1 MQTSFKM
8 NSAIDGTINSCVPEK
23 SLKCLFCHGKN
34 KLCHKKVTPA
44 MKKYQGFSKFDEDI
58 TKGKWDGVAIL
69 PEDVLL
75 KIFCCLEQYML
86 LTLRLVSKKWK
97 RISEDKQ
104 LWYSINFSCQQI
116 HAFHFMLNLPYTINK
131 NVCIVNMMW
140 SVVSPDVIRKII
152 QKFTNME
159 VFLLRHS
166 VLTTTRDEFIKKPGE
181 NVKVPE
187 LEILDLRNVRGEWVQ
202 ILKNVSTS
210 KLKSLAFSET
220 LNIDWFQYI
229 PNYEL
234 SQLQMLEIKNN
245 PSLNDEILSRFVYST
260 PNLVSMN
267 IQGCLSVNGSF
278 LSRMRNL
285 NKLKLLDVNGT
296 RVGGVQLSKINW
308 KSLSLEAFNLSFCC
322 KISEK
327 ELLDILPCL
336 KHLTDLK
343 LSFVGWGRAF
353 TDKVIREMIKN
364 NINRLRSIEIHS
376 NFCVSSKGLGL
387 LFKSCKD
394 LQNLRL
400 GSLVK
405 TESEF
410 DIVSQGFPM
419 ITSLSIQLGDSLIQP
434 PHLFRIL
441 AKNCRNLESIYIFNL
456 RLDQS
461 LKEDLVSSLTQL
473 FTLCTKLKNMLTGD
487 YGYTKKVEFQQLVI
501 SVTKE
506 IGTNINIKKPVSIIP
521 HHWMSFDS
529 FVCENVGKRSFE
541 RLHLSEHLQQV
552 INSQSFYRSG
562 LQKMDEFFFANYR
575 NLD

>member
-1 MQTSFKM
+1 MPNNFKM
-8 NSAIDGTINSCVPEK
+8 NSAIKSTSNSYVLEK

-34 KLCHKKVTPA
+34 KLCQKKLTPA
-44 MKKYQGFSKFDEDI
+44 TKRYHGFSKFDEDS
-58 TKGKWDGVAIL
+58 TKEKWAGVATL

-104 LWYSINFSCQQI
+104 LWYSLNLSCQQI
-116 HAFHFMLNLPYTINK
+116 HAFHFTLNLPYTVNK
-131 NVCIVNMMW
+131 NVCVVNAMW

-152 QKFTNME
+152 QKFSNME
-159 VFLLRHS
+159 VFLLRYS
-166 VLTTTRDEFIKKPGE
+166 VLTTTRHEFVMKLAQ

-187 LEILDLRNVRGEWVQ
+187 LEILDLRNARGEW
-202 ILKNVSTS
+202 IHFLKKISTS

-220 LNIDWFQYI
+220 LNIDWLQYI
-229 PNYEL
+229 PDYEL

-245 PSLNDEILSRFVYST
+245 PSLNDEILARFVHFA

-285 NKLKLLDVNGT
+285 DKLKLLDVNGT
-296 RVGGVQLSKINW
+296 RVDGVQLSKINW
-308 KSLSLEAFNLSFCC
+308 KSLSIEVFNLSFCS
-322 KISEK
+322 KITEK
-327 ELLDILPCL
+327 ELLDILPYL
-336 KHLTDLK
+336 KYLTDLK
-343 LSFVGWGRAF
+343 LSFAGWGRAF

-376 NFCVSSKGLGL
+376 NFCLSSKGLGL

-394 LQNLRL
+394 LKNLRL

-410 DIVSQGFPM
+410 DNVSQSLPM
-419 ITSLSIQLGDSLIQP
+419 IKNLSIQLGDSLIEP
-434 PHLFRIL
+434 SHLFRIL
-441 AKNCRNLESIYIFNL
+441 AKNCRNLESIHIFNL

-461 LKEDLVSSLTQL
+461 FNEELVSSLTQL

-487 YGYTKKVEFQQLVI
+487 YGYTKKVEFQQLI
-501 SVTKE
+501 TSVTKE
-506 IGTNINIKKPVSIIP
+506 IGTNINITKPVSIIP
-521 HHWMSFDS
+521 QHWMSFDS

-541 RLHLSEHLQQV
+541 RLHLREYLQQ

-575 NLD
+575 NYD

>member
-1 MQTSFKM
+1 MPNNFKM
-8 NSAIDGTINSCVPEK
+8 NSAIKSTSNSYVLEK

-34 KLCHKKVTPA
+34 KLCQKKLTPA
-44 MKKYQGFSKFDEDI
+44 TKRYHGFSKFDEDS
-58 TKGKWDGVAIL
+58 TKEKWAGVATL

-104 LWYSINFSCQQI
+104 LWYSLNLSCQQI
-116 HAFHFMLNLPYTINK
+116 HAFHFTLNLPYTVNK
-131 NVCIVNMMW
+131 NVCVVNAMW

-152 QKFTNME
+152 QKFSNME
-159 VFLLRHS
+159 VFLLRYS
-166 VLTTTRDEFIKKPGE
+166 VLTTTRHEFVMKLAQ

-187 LEILDLRNVRGEWVQ
+187 LEILDLRNARGEW
-202 ILKNVSTS
+202 IHFLKKISTS

-220 LNIDWFQYI
+220 LNIDWLQYI
-229 PNYEL
+229 PDYEL

-245 PSLNDEILSRFVYST
+245 PSLNDEILARFVHFA

-285 NKLKLLDVNGT
+285 DKLKLLDVNGT
-296 RVGGVQLSKINW
+296 RVDGVQLSKINW
-308 KSLSLEAFNLSFCC
+308 KSLSIEVFNLSFCC
-322 KISEK
+322 KITEK
-327 ELLDILPCL
+327 ELLDILPYL
-336 KHLTDLK
+336 KYLTDLK

-376 NFCVSSKGLGL
+376 NFCLSSKGLGL

-394 LQNLRL
+394 LKNLRL

-410 DIVSQGFPM
+410 DNVSQSLPM
-419 ITSLSIQLGDSLIQP
+419 IKNLSIQLGDSLIEP
-434 PHLFRIL
+434 SHLFRIL
-441 AKNCRNLESIYIFNL
+441 AKNCRNLESIHIFNL

-461 LKEDLVSSLTQL
+461 FNEELVSSLTQL

-487 YGYTKKVEFQQLVI
+487 YGYTKKVEFQQLI
-501 SVTKE
+501 TSVTKE
-506 IGTNINIKKPVSIIP
+506 IGTNINITKPVSIIP
-521 HHWMSFDS
+521 QHWMSFDS

-541 RLHLSEHLQQV
+541 RLHLREYVQQ

-575 NLD
+575 NYD

>member
-1 MQTSFKM
+1 MPNNFKM
-8 NSAIDGTINSCVPEK
+8 NSAIKSTSNSYVLEK

-34 KLCHKKVTPA
+34 KLCQKKLTPA
-44 MKKYQGFSKFDEDI
+44 TKRYHGFSKFDEDS
-58 TKGKWDGVAIL
+58 TKEKWAGVATL

-104 LWYSINFSCQQI
+104 LWYSLNLSCQQI
-116 HAFHFMLNLPYTINK
+116 HAFHFTLNLPYTVNK
-131 NVCIVNMMW
+131 NVCVVNAMW

-152 QKFTNME
+152 QKFSNME
-159 VFLLRHS
+159 VFLLRYS
-166 VLTTTRDEFIKKPGE
+166 VLTTTRHEFVMKLAQ

-187 LEILDLRNVRGEWVQ
+187 LEILDLRNARGEW
-202 ILKNVSTS
+202 IHFLKKISTS

-220 LNIDWFQYI
+220 LNIDWLQYI
-229 PNYEL
+229 PDYEL

-245 PSLNDEILSRFVYST
+245 PSLNDEILARFVHFA

-285 NKLKLLDVNGT
+285 DKLKLLDVNGT
-296 RVGGVQLSKINW
+296 RVDGVQLSKINW
-308 KSLSLEAFNLSFCC
+308 KSLSIEVFNLSFCC
-322 KISEK
+322 KITEK
-327 ELLDILPCL
+327 ELLDILPYL
-336 KHLTDLK
+336 KYLTDLK
-343 LSFVGWGRAF
+343 LSFAGWGRAF

-376 NFCVSSKGLGL
+376 NFCLSSKGLGL

-394 LQNLRL
+394 LKNLRL

-410 DIVSQGFPM
+410 DNVSQSLPM
-419 ITSLSIQLGDSLIQP
+419 IKNLSIQLGDSLIEP
-434 PHLFRIL
+434 SHLFRIL
-441 AKNCRNLESIYIFNL
+441 AKNCRNLESIHIFNL

-461 LKEDLVSSLTQL
+461 FNEELVSSLTQL

-487 YGYTKKVEFQQLVI
+487 YGYTKKVEFQQLI
-501 SVTKE
+501 TSVTKE
-506 IGTNINIKKPVSIIP
+506 IGTNINITKPVSIIP
-521 HHWMSFDS
+521 QHWMSFDS

-541 RLHLSEHLQQV
+541 RLHLREYLQQ

-575 NLD
+575 NYD

>member
-1 MQTSFKM
+1 M
-8 NSAIDGTINSCVPEK
+8 NSAIKSTSNSYVLEK

-34 KLCHKKVTPA
+34 KLCQKKLTPA
-44 MKKYQGFSKFDEDI
+44 TKRYHGFSKFDEDS
-58 TKGKWDGVAIL
+58 TKEKWAGVATL

-104 LWYSINFSCQQI
+104 LWYSLNLSCQQI
-116 HAFHFMLNLPYTINK
+116 HAFHFTLNLPYTVNK
-131 NVCIVNMMW
+131 NVCVVNAMW

-152 QKFTNME
+152 QKFSNME
-159 VFLLRHS
+159 VFLLRYS
-166 VLTTTRDEFIKKPGE
+166 VLTTRHEFVMKLAQ

-187 LEILDLRNVRGEWVQ
+187 LEILDLRNARGEW
-202 ILKNVSTS
+202 IHFLKKISTS

-220 LNIDWFQYI
+220 LNIDWLQYI
-229 PNYEL
+229 PDYEL

-245 PSLNDEILSRFVYST
+245 PSLNDEILARFVHFA
-260 PNLVSMN
+260 PNLVSVN

-285 NKLKLLDVNGT
+285 DKLKLLDVNGT
-296 RVGGVQLSKINW
+296 RVDGVQLSKINW
-308 KSLSLEAFNLSFCC
+308 KSLSIEVFNLSFCC
-322 KISEK
+322 KITEK
-327 ELLDILPCL
+327 ELLDILPYL
-336 KHLTDLK
+336 KYLTDLK
-343 LSFVGWGRAF
+343 LSFAGWGRAF

-376 NFCVSSKGLGL
+376 NFCLSSKGLGL

-394 LQNLRL
+394 LKNLRL

-410 DIVSQGFPM
+410 DNVSQSLPM
-419 ITSLSIQLGDSLIQP
+419 IKNLSIQLGDSLIEP
-434 PHLFRIL
+434 SHLFRIL
-441 AKNCRNLESIYIFNL
+441 AKNCRNLESIHIFNL

-461 LKEDLVSSLTQL
+461 FNEELVSSLTQL

-487 YGYTKKVEFQQLVI
+487 YGYTKKVEFQQLI
-501 SVTKE
+501 TSVTKE
-506 IGTNINIKKPVSIIP
+506 IGTNINITKPVSIIP
-521 HHWMSFDS
+521 QHWMSFDS

-541 RLHLSEHLQQV
+541 RLHLREYLQQ

-575 NLD
+575 NYD

>member
-1 MQTSFKM
+1 MPNNFKM
-8 NSAIDGTINSCVPEK
+8 NSAIKSTSNSYVLEK

-34 KLCHKKVTPA
+34 KLCQKKLTPA
-44 MKKYQGFSKFDEDI
+44 TKRYHGFSKFDEDS
-58 TKGKWDGVAIL
+58 TKEKWAGVATL

-104 LWYSINFSCQQI
+104 LWYSLNLSCQQI
-116 HAFHFMLNLPYTINK
+116 HAFHFTLNLPYTVNK
-131 NVCIVNMMW
+131 NVCVVNAMW

-152 QKFTNME
+152 QKFSNME

-166 VLTTTRDEFIKKPGE
+166 VLTTTRHEFVMKLAQ

-187 LEILDLRNVRGEWVQ
+187 LEILDLRNARGEW
-202 ILKNVSTS
+202 IHFLKKISTS

-220 LNIDWFQYI
+220 LNIDWLQYI
-229 PNYEL
+229 PDYEL

-245 PSLNDEILSRFVYST
+245 PSLNDEILARFVHFA
-260 PNLVSMN
+260 PNLVSVN

-285 NKLKLLDVNGT
+285 DKLKLLDVNGT
-296 RVGGVQLSKINW
+296 RVDGVQLSKINW
-308 KSLSLEAFNLSFCC
+308 KSLSIEVFNLSFCC
-322 KISEK
+322 KITEK
-327 ELLDILPCL
+327 ELLDILPYL
-336 KHLTDLK
+336 KYLTDLK
-343 LSFVGWGRAF
+343 LSFAGWGRAF

-376 NFCVSSKGLGL
+376 NFCLSSKGLGL

-394 LQNLRL
+394 LKNLRL

-410 DIVSQGFPM
+410 DNVSQSLPM
-419 ITSLSIQLGDSLIQP
+419 IKNLSIQFGDSLIEP
-434 PHLFRIL
+434 SHLFRIL
-441 AKNCRNLESIYIFNL
+441 AKNCRNLESIHIFNL

-461 LKEDLVSSLTQL
+461 FNEELVSSLTQL

-487 YGYTKKVEFQQLVI
+487 YGYTKKVEFQQLI
-501 SVTKE
+501 TSVTKE
-506 IGTNINIKKPVSIIP
+506 IGTNINITKPVSIIP
-521 HHWMSFDS
+521 QHWMSFDS

-541 RLHLSEHLQQV
+541 RLHLREYLQQ

-575 NLD
+575 NYD

>member
-1 MQTSFKM
+1 MPNNFKM
-8 NSAIDGTINSCVPEK
+8 NSAIKSTSNSYVLEK

-34 KLCHKKVTPA
+34 KLCQKKLTPA
-44 MKKYQGFSKFDEDI
+44 TKRYHGFSKFDEDS
-58 TKGKWDGVAIL
+58 TKEKWAGVATL

-104 LWYSINFSCQQI
+104 LWYSLNLSCQQI
-116 HAFHFMLNLPYTINK
+116 HAFHFTLNLPYTVNK
-131 NVCIVNMMW
+131 NVCVVNAMW

-152 QKFTNME
+152 QKFSNME
-159 VFLLRHS
+159 VFLLRYS
-166 VLTTTRDEFIKKPGE
+166 VLTTRHEFVMKLAQ

-187 LEILDLRNVRGEWVQ
+187 LEILDLRNARGEW
-202 ILKNVSTS
+202 IHFLKKISTS

-220 LNIDWFQYI
+220 LNIDWLQYI
-229 PNYEL
+229 PDYEL

-245 PSLNDEILSRFVYST
+245 PSLNDEILARFVHFA

-285 NKLKLLDVNGT
+285 DKLKLLDVNGT
-296 RVGGVQLSKINW
+296 RVDGVQLSKINW
-308 KSLSLEAFNLSFCC
+308 KSLSIEVFNLSFCC
-322 KISEK
+322 KITEK
-327 ELLDILPCL
+327 ELLDILPYL
-336 KHLTDLK
+336 KYLTDLK
-343 LSFVGWGRAF
+343 LSFAGWGRAF

-376 NFCVSSKGLGL
+376 NFCLSSKGLGL

-394 LQNLRL
+394 LKNLRL

-410 DIVSQGFPM
+410 DNVSQSLPM
-419 ITSLSIQLGDSLIQP
+419 IKNLSIQLGDSLIEP
-434 PHLFRIL
+434 SHLFRIL
-441 AKNCRNLESIYIFNL
+441 AKNCRNLESIHIFNL

-461 LKEDLVSSLTQL
+461 FNEELVSSLTQL

-487 YGYTKKVEFQQLVI
+487 YGYTKKVEFQQLI
-501 SVTKE
+501 TSVTKE
-506 IGTNINIKKPVSIIP
+506 IGTNINITKPVSIIP
-521 HHWMSFDS
+521 QHWIIFDS

-541 RLHLSEHLQQV
+541 RLHLREYLQQ

-575 NLD
+575 NYD

>member
-1 MQTSFKM
+1 MPNNFKM
-8 NSAIDGTINSCVPEK
+8 NSAIKSTSNSYVLEK

-34 KLCHKKVTPA
+34 KLCQKKLTPA
-44 MKKYQGFSKFDEDI
+44 TKRYHGFSKFDEDS
-58 TKGKWDGVAIL
+58 TKEKWAGVATL

-104 LWYSINFSCQQI
+104 LWYSLNLSCQQI
-116 HAFHFMLNLPYTINK
+116 HAFHFTLNLPYTVNK
-131 NVCIVNMMW
+131 NVCVVNAMW

-152 QKFTNME
+152 QKFSNME
-159 VFLLRHS
+159 VFLLRYS
-166 VLTTTRDEFIKKPGE
+166 VLTTRHEFVMKLAQ

-187 LEILDLRNVRGEWVQ
+187 LEILDLRNARGEW
-202 ILKNVSTS
+202 IHFLKKISTS

-220 LNIDWFQYI
+220 LNIDWLQYI
-229 PNYEL
+229 PDYEL

-245 PSLNDEILSRFVYST
+245 PSLNDEILARFVHFA

-285 NKLKLLDVNGT
+285 DKLKLLDVNGT
-296 RVGGVQLSKINW
+296 RVDGVQLSKINW
-308 KSLSLEAFNLSFCC
+308 KSLSIEVFNLSFCC
-322 KISEK
+322 KITEK
-327 ELLDILPCL
+327 ELLDILPYL
-336 KHLTDLK
+336 KYLTDLK
-343 LSFVGWGRAF
+343 LSFAGWGRAF

-376 NFCVSSKGLGL
+376 NFCLSSKGLGL

-394 LQNLRL
+394 LKNLRL

-410 DIVSQGFPM
+410 DNVSQSLPM
-419 ITSLSIQLGDSLIQP
+419 IKNLSIQLGDSLIEP
-434 PHLFRIL
+434 SHLFRIL
-441 AKNCRNLESIYIFNL
+441 AKNCRNLESIHIFNL

-461 LKEDLVSSLTQL
+461 FNEELVSSLTQL

-487 YGYTKKVEFQQLVI
+487 YGYTKKVEFQQLI
-501 SVTKE
+501 TSVTKE
-506 IGTNINIKKPVSIIP
+506 IGTNINITKPVSIIP
-521 HHWMSFDS
+521 QHWMSFDS

-541 RLHLSEHLQQV
+541 RLHLREHLQQ

-575 NLD
+575 NYD

>member
-1 MQTSFKM
+1 MPNNFKM
-8 NSAIDGTINSCVPEK
+8 NSAIKSTSNSYVLEK

-34 KLCHKKVTPA
+34 KLCQKKLTPA
-44 MKKYQGFSKFDEDI
+44 TKRYHGFSKFDEDS
-58 TKGKWDGVAIL
+58 TKEKWAGVATL

-104 LWYSINFSCQQI
+104 LWYSLNLSCQQI
-116 HAFHFMLNLPYTINK
+116 HAFHFTLNLPYTVNK
-131 NVCIVNMMW
+131 NVCVVNAMW

-152 QKFTNME
+152 QKFSNME
-159 VFLLRHS
+159 VFLLRYS
-166 VLTTTRDEFIKKPGE
+166 VLTTTRHEFVMKLAQ

-187 LEILDLRNVRGEWVQ
+187 LEILDLRNARGEW
-202 ILKNVSTS
+202 IHFLKKISTS

-220 LNIDWFQYI
+220 LNIDWLQYI
-229 PNYEL
+229 PDYEL

-245 PSLNDEILSRFVYST
+245 PSLNDEILARFVHFA

-285 NKLKLLDVNGT
+285 DKLKLLDVNGT
-296 RVGGVQLSKINW
+296 RVDGVQLSKINW
-308 KSLSLEAFNLSFCC
+308 KSLSIEVFNLSFCC
-322 KISEK
+322 KITEK
-327 ELLDILPCL
+327 ELLDILPYL
-336 KHLTDLK
+336 KYLTDLK
-343 LSFVGWGRAF
+343 LSFAGWGRAF

-376 NFCVSSKGLGL
+376 NFCLSSKGLGL

-394 LQNLRL
+394 LKNLRL

-410 DIVSQGFPM
+410 DNVSQSLPM
-419 ITSLSIQLGDSLIQP
+419 IKNLSIQLGDSLIEP
-434 PHLFRIL
+434 SHLFRIL
-441 AKNCRNLESIYIFNL
+441 AKNCRNLESIHIFNL

-461 LKEDLVSSLTQL
+461 FNEELVSSLTQL

-487 YGYTKKVEFQQLVI
+487 YGYTKKVEFQQLI
-501 SVTKE
+501 TSVTKE
-506 IGTNINIKKPVSIIP
+506 IGTNINITKPVSIIP
-521 HHWMSFDS
+521 QHWMSFDS

-541 RLHLSEHLQQV
+541 RLHLREYLQQ

-562 LQKMDEFFFANYR
+562 LQKMDEFFCANYR
-575 NLD
+575 NYD

>member
-1 MQTSFKM
+1 MPNNFKM
-8 NSAIDGTINSCVPEK
+8 NSAIKSTSNSYVLEK

-34 KLCHKKVTPA
+34 KLCQKKLTPA
-44 MKKYQGFSKFDEDI
+44 TKRYHGFSKFDEDS
-58 TKGKWDGVAIL
+58 TKEKWAGVATL

-104 LWYSINFSCQQI
+104 LWYSLNLSCQQI
-116 HAFHFMLNLPYTINK
+116 HAFHFTLNLPYTVNK
-131 NVCIVNMMW
+131 NVCVVNAMW

-152 QKFTNME
+152 QKFSNME
-159 VFLLRHS
+159 VFLLRYS
-166 VLTTTRDEFIKKPGE
+166 VLTTRHEFVMKLAQ

-187 LEILDLRNVRGEWVQ
+187 LEILDLRNARGEW
-202 ILKNVSTS
+202 IHFLKKISTS

-220 LNIDWFQYI
+220 LNIDWLQYI
-229 PNYEL
+229 PDYEL

-245 PSLNDEILSRFVYST
+245 PSLNDEILARFVHFA
-260 PNLVSMN
+260 PNLVSVN

-285 NKLKLLDVNGT
+285 DKLKLLDVNGT
-296 RVGGVQLSKINW
+296 RVDGVQLSKINW
-308 KSLSLEAFNLSFCC
+308 KSLSIEVFNLSFCC
-322 KISEK
+322 KITEK
-327 ELLDILPCL
+327 ELLDILPYL
-336 KHLTDLK
+336 KYLTDLK
-343 LSFVGWGRAF
+343 LSFAGWGRAF

-376 NFCVSSKGLGL
+376 NFCLSSKGLGL

-394 LQNLRL
+394 LKNLRL

-410 DIVSQGFPM
+410 DNVSQSLPM
-419 ITSLSIQLGDSLIQP
+419 IKNLSIQLGDSLIEP
-434 PHLFRIL
+434 SHLFRIL
-441 AKNCRNLESIYIFNL
+441 AKNCRNLDSIHIFNL

-461 LKEDLVSSLTQL
+461 FNEELVSSLTQL

-487 YGYTKKVEFQQLVI
+487 YGYTKKVEFQQLI
-501 SVTKE
+501 TSVTKE
-506 IGTNINIKKPVSIIP
+506 IGTNINITKPVSIIP
-521 HHWMSFDS
+521 QHWMSFDS

-541 RLHLSEHLQQV
+541 RLHLREYLQQ

-575 NLD
+575 NYD

>member
-1 MQTSFKM
+1 MPNNFKM
-8 NSAIDGTINSCVPEK
+8 NSAIKSTSNSYVLEK

-34 KLCHKKVTPA
+34 KLCQKKLTPA
-44 MKKYQGFSKFDEDI
+44 TKRYHGFSKFDEDS
-58 TKGKWDGVAIL
+58 TKEKWAGVATL

-104 LWYSINFSCQQI
+104 LWYSLNLSCQQI
-116 HAFHFMLNLPYTINK
+116 HAFHFTLNLPYTVNK
-131 NVCIVNMMW
+131 NVCVVNAMW

-152 QKFTNME
+152 QKFSNME
-159 VFLLRHS
+159 VFLLRYS
-166 VLTTTRDEFIKKPGE
+166 VLTTRHEFVMKLAQ

-187 LEILDLRNVRGEWVQ
+187 LEILDLRNARGEW
-202 ILKNVSTS
+202 IHFLKKISTS

-220 LNIDWFQYI
+220 LNIDWLQYI
-229 PNYEL
+229 PDYEL

-245 PSLNDEILSRFVYST
+245 PSLNDEILARFVHFA

-285 NKLKLLDVNGT
+285 DKLKLLDVNGT
-296 RVGGVQLSKINW
+296 RVDGVQLSKINW
-308 KSLSLEAFNLSFCC
+308 KSLSIEVFNLSFCC
-322 KISEK
+322 KITEK
-327 ELLDILPCL
+327 ELLDILPYL
-336 KHLTDLK
+336 KYLTDLK
-343 LSFVGWGRAF
+343 LSFAGWGRAF

-376 NFCVSSKGLGL
+376 NFCLSSKGLGL

-394 LQNLRL
+394 LKNLRL

-410 DIVSQGFPM
+410 DNVSQSLPM
-419 ITSLSIQLGDSLIQP
+419 IKNLSIQLGDSLIEP
-434 PHLFRIL
+434 SHLFRIL
-441 AKNCRNLESIYIFNL
+441 AKNCRNLESIHIFNL

-461 LKEDLVSSLTQL
+461 FNEELVSSLTQL

-487 YGYTKKVEFQQLVI
+487 YGYTKKVEFQQLI
-501 SVTKE
+501 TSVTKE
-506 IGTNINIKKPVSIIP
+506 IGTNINITKPVSIIP
-521 HHWMSFDS
+521 QHWMSFDS

-541 RLHLSEHLQQV
+541 RLHLREYLQQ

-575 NLD
+575 NYD

>member
-1 MQTSFKM
+1 MY
-8 NSAIDGTINSCVPEK
+8 
-23 SLKCLFCHGKN
+23 SLNL
-34 KLCHKKVTPA
+34 
-44 MKKYQGFSKFDEDI
+44 
-58 TKGKWDGVAIL
+58 
-69 PEDVLL
+69 
-75 KIFCCLEQYML
+75 
-86 LTLRLVSKKWK
+86 
-97 RISEDKQ
+97 
-104 LWYSINFSCQQI
+104 SCQQI
-116 HAFHFMLNLPYTINK
+116 HAFHFTLSLPYTVNK
-131 NVCIVNMMW
+131 NVCVVNAMW

-152 QKFTNME
+152 QKFSNME
-159 VFLLRHS
+159 VFLLRYS
-166 VLTTTRDEFIKKPGE
+166 VLTTTRHEFVMKLAQ

-187 LEILDLRNVRGEWVQ
+187 LEILDLRNARGEW
-202 ILKNVSTS
+202 IHFLKKISTS

-220 LNIDWFQYI
+220 LNIDWLQYI
-229 PNYEL
+229 PDYEL

-245 PSLNDEILSRFVYST
+245 PSLNDEILARFVHFA

-285 NKLKLLDVNGT
+285 DKLKLLDVNGT
-296 RVGGVQLSKINW
+296 RVDGVQLSKINW
-308 KSLSLEAFNLSFCC
+308 KSLSIEVFNLSFCC
-322 KISEK
+322 KITEK
-327 ELLDILPCL
+327 ELLDILPYL
-336 KHLTDLK
+336 KYLTDLK

-376 NFCVSSKGLGL
+376 NFCLSSKGLGL

-394 LQNLRL
+394 LKNLRL

-410 DIVSQGFPM
+410 DNVSQSLPM
-419 ITSLSIQLGDSLIQP
+419 IKNLSIQLGDSLIEP
-434 PHLFRIL
+434 SHLFRIL
-441 AKNCRNLESIYIFNL
+441 AKNCRNLESIHIFNL

-461 LKEDLVSSLTQL
+461 FNEELVSSLTQL

-487 YGYTKKVEFQQLVI
+487 YGYTKKVEFQQLI
-501 SVTKE
+501 TSVTKE
-506 IGTNINIKKPVSIIP
+506 IGTNINITKPVSIIP
-521 HHWMSFDS
+521 QHWMSFDS

-541 RLHLSEHLQQV
+541 RLHLREYLQQ

-575 NLD
+575 NYD